1 MLGCENRDE
10 ESIIIV
16 LFFTLVLIVGVYS
29 YMGNISTINYH
40 FDKTGDISEWDNDT
54 KEIIVEQV
62 FPQKF
67 NETLVNGTTEV
78 TFYKGS
84 IGVLDNIFVVN
95 ETHDG
100 NLVVH
105 AKAKLP
111 EEPTRIEFDIHYA
124 DMVD

>member
-1 MLGCENRDE
+1 MDK

-40 FDKTGDISEWDNDT
+40 FDKTGDYISEWNNDT
-54 KEIIVEQV
+54 KEITVEQV

-67 NETLVNGTTEV
+67 NETLVNVTTEV
-78 TFYKGS
+78 TFYKGP
-84 IGVLDNIFVVN
+84 IGVLDSVSVVN

-100 NLVVH
+100 KLIVH